1 MSTVSRLGIVGVL
14 ILAVGVAVAL
24 RRDHASSSTA
34 PSTPATVALP
44 RLVDLGSDQCIP
56 CKAMVPVLE
65 DLRREYAGRLR
76 VDFIDA
82 WKHPEAAEP
91 FKVYAI
97 PVQVFLDPSG
107 RELRRHLGFFSKDDI
122 VRTWRELGFLLP
134 PKGQG

>member
-1 MSTVSRLGIVGVL
+1 MIVGVL
-14 ILAVGVAVAL
+14 ILAVGGAVAL
-24 RRDHASSSTA
+24 RRDHAPSSTA
-34 PSTPATVALP
+34 ASAPAAVALP

-65 DLRREYAGRLR
+65 DLRRESAGRLR

-122 VRTWRELGFLLP
+122 VRTWRNWGYFCRP
-134 PKGQG
+134 RGRASPCRSC